1 MSRSEWTTSS
11 LLIQSDSTAYK
22 MSVPTN
28 EKDLSGRPGHLN
40 ETQQAAFDE
49 FKSKVDST
57 HDQATRRWYDDT
69 TLL

>member
-1 MSRSEWTTSS
+1 VDIVQLAHSVGLYS
-11 LLIQSDSTAYK
+11 IK